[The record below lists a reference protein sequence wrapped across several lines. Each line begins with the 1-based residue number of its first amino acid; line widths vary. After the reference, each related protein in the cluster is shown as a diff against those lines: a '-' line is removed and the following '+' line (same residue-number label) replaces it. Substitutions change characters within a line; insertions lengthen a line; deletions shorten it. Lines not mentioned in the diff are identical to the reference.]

1 MIENER
7 PCLSSID
14 RCLRA
19 QKVNTQPRA
28 RGWVPGPLLQG
39 LLNPRATTDL
49 GLPAL
54 PWQGSTAFGV
64 GVCRGPSTVHPGK
77 VPAVFLQLKS
87 CSSLGLVNTAVRL
100 HQARGSLHLPSRSA
114 SMGPTCC
121 PACSSTPL
129 DALPLLLTIIC
140 VPGRVLTLMRR
151 EVALLPLVH
160 ADVCWPGSS

>member
-54 PWQGSTAFGV
+54 PWQGSASFGV
-64 GVCRGPSTVHPGK
+64 GVCGGPSTVQPGK
-77 VPAVFLQLKS
+77 VPAVFLQHKS
-87 CSSLGLVNTAVRL
+87 CLGLVNTAVRL
-100 HQARGSLHLPSRSA
+100 HQALGSLHLPSCSA
-114 SMGPTCC
+114 STGPTCC

-140 VPGRVLTLMRR
+140 VPGWVLTLMRR
-151 EVALLPLVH
+151 EVTLLLLVH